1 MKFYDTFIF
10 DLDGTLLDTIGDLT
24 NAVNYALKNYDY
36 PQKTISQIKSYV
48 GDGIPKLIERAIP
61 QGLENKNYNDALKLF
76 SDYYNSHLTD
86 CTHIYDDII
95 TVFEKLKEKNCKIA
109 IVSNKSDKYVKI
121 LSEYFFKNYVD
132 IAIGESE
139 NIRKKPSS
147 DMADYALS
155 TLGKKTDTSV
165 YIGDSEV
172 DILTAKN
179 SSLPC
184 ISVSWGFRSK
194 EFLKKNG
201 ANIIIDSPLELLK
214 YI

>member
-1 MKFYDTFIF
+1 
-10 DLDGTLLDTIGDLT
+10 
-24 NAVNYALKNYDY
+24 
-36 PQKTISQIKSYV
+36 
-48 GDGIPKLIERAIP
+48 
-61 QGLENKNYNDALKLF
+61 
-76 SDYYNSHLTD
+76 
-86 CTHIYDDII
+86 
-95 TVFEKLKEKNCKIA
+95 
-109 IVSNKSDKYVKI
+109 
-121 LSEYFFKNYVD
+121 
-132 IAIGESE
+132 
-139 NIRKKPSS
+139 
-147 DMADYALS
+147 MADYALS